1 MSLGPTSR
9 NLVAA
14 ARNGLDPSP
23 DVAARVRAKVA
34 LAVGG
39 AASVAS
45 TSAGRASVVSGKLA
59 AMIAAGALV
68 VTTWLVVRSSSPPAV
83 PPAISTPSVTTN
95 DEPQVEPHFTSSV
108 HAEAAPLAAPAAAAA
123 KVAAVPVIETPVA
136 EAPAAPIAAP
146 VTPATLA
153 REVALLDAAMTSLHE
168 NDPADTL
175 ATLAIYDRET
185 LGHGQL
191 AEDASALEIEARCRT
206 NQPVA
211 DKLATFDQRWPRS
224 VQRARI
230 TERCSDATRPQKVQL
245 RGIEPAN

>member
-9 NLVAA
+9 SLVAA
-14 ARNGLDPSP
+14 ARSGLDPAP

-45 TSAGRASVVSGKLA
+45 TSAGRASVLSGKLVA
-59 AMIAAGALV
+59 LILAGAV
-68 VTTWLVVRSSSPPAV
+68 IVTTWFVVHSSTQQAAL
-83 PPAISTPSVTTN
+83 PPAISAPMVTTS
-95 DEPQVEPHFTSSV
+95 DEPQVEPHFASSV
-108 HAEAAPLAAPAAAAA
+108 HAEAAPQAISHAE
-123 KVAAVPVIETPVA
+123 KVATVPVIEAPP
-136 EAPAAPIAAP
+136 APAPVPVP

-168 NDPADTL
+168 NDPAETL
-175 ATLAIYDRET
+175 ATLVIYDRET

-191 AEDASALEIEARCRT
+191 AEDAAALEIEARCRT
-206 NQPVA
+206 SQPVA
-211 DKLATFDQRWPRS
+211 DKLATFDQRWPHS

-230 TERCSDATRPQKVQL
+230 TERCSDATRP
-245 RGIEPAN
+245 

>member
-9 NLVAA
+9 SLVAA
-14 ARNGLDPSP
+14 ARSGLDPAP

-45 TSAGRASVVSGKLA
+45 TSAGRASVVSGKLVA
-59 AMIAAGALV
+59 VIVASAVV
-68 VTTWLVVRSSSPPAV
+68 VTTWWVVHRSASPAV
-83 PPAISTPSVTTN
+83 PPAISAPTSTIS
-95 DEPQVEPHFTSSV
+95 DEPQVEPHFASAVRS
-108 HAEAAPLAAPAAAAA
+108 EAAPPAPMAA
-123 KVAAVPVIETPVA
+123 KVAKAPVIETPT
-136 EAPAAPIAAP
+136 APAPAVAP

-153 REVALLDAAMTSLHE
+153 REVALLDAAMGSLHE

-175 ATLAIYDRET
+175 ATLAIYQRET
-185 LGHGQL
+185 FGHGQL

-206 NQPVA
+206 NQPIT
-211 DKLATFDQRWPRS
+211 DKLAAFDQRWPRS

-230 TERCSDATRPQKVQL
+230 TQRCSAP
-245 RGIEPAN
+245 

>member
-14 ARNGLDPSP
+14 ARHGLDPSP

-39 AASVAS
+39 ATSVAS
-45 TSAGRASVVSGKLA
+45 TSAGRASVLSGKLVA
-59 AMIAAGALV
+59 LIAAGALV
-68 VTTWLVVRSSSPPAV
+68 VTTWLVVHSASPPAV
-83 PPAISTPSVTTN
+83 PPAISTPSLTTS

-108 HAEAAPLAAPAAAAA
+108 HAEPAPLAPIVA
-123 KVAAVPVIETPVA
+123 KVVPPPPPVIETPVA
-136 EAPAAPIAAP
+136 PVVAPAP

-153 REVALLDAAMTSLHE
+153 REVALLDAAMASLHE

-206 NQPVA
+206 NEPVA
-211 DKLATFDQRWPRS
+211 DKLATFDQRWPHS

-230 TERCSDATRPQKVQL
+230 TERCSDASHPQKVQL

>member
-14 ARNGLDPSP
+14 ARSGLDPAP

-39 AASVAS
+39 AASLAS
-45 TSAGRASVVSGKLA
+45 TSAGRASVAPGKLVA
-59 AMIAAGALV
+59 LIAAGALI
-68 VTTWLVVRSSSPPAV
+68 VTTWLVVHSASPPAV
-83 PPAISTPSVTTN
+83 PPAISTPMVTTG
-95 DEPQVEPHFTSSV
+95 DEPQVEPHFASSV
-108 HAEAAPLAAPAAAAA
+108 HTEAAPLAPTAA
-123 KVAAVPVIETPVA
+123 KVATTPMIEAAV
-136 EAPAAPIAAP
+136 AATS

>member
-39 AASVAS
+39 AASIAS
-45 TSAGRASVVSGKLA
+45 TSAGRTSVASGKLVA
-59 AMIAAGALV
+59 LIAAGALV
-68 VTTWLVVRSSSPPAV
+68 VTTWLVVHSSSPPAL
-83 PPAISTPSVTTN
+83 PPAISTPTVTTS

-108 HAEAAPLAAPAAAAA
+108 RAEAAPLAPAIKVTTAPVMIEAPM
-123 KVAAVPVIETPVA
+123 VAVAPVA
-136 EAPAAPIAAP
+136 PITP

-168 NDPADTL
+168 NDPADAL

-211 DKLATFDQRWPRS
+211 DKLATFDQRWPHS

-230 TERCSDATRPQKVQL
+230 TERCSDATHP
-245 RGIEPAN
+245 

>member
-9 NLVAA
+9 NLVTA

-45 TSAGRASVVSGKLA
+45 TSAGRASVAGGKLVA
-59 AMIAAGALV
+59 LIAAGALI
-68 VTTWLVVRSSSPPAV
+68 VTTWWVVRSSSPPAV
-83 PPAISTPSVTTN
+83 PPAISTPSVTTS

-108 HAEAAPLAAPAAAAA
+108 RAEAAPLAPA
-123 KVAAVPVIETPVA
+123 KVATAPVIETPVA
-136 EAPAAPIAAP
+136 DEAPAAPPVVAP

-230 TERCSDATRPQKVQL
+230 TERCSDATHP
-245 RGIEPAN
+245 

>member
-14 ARNGLDPSP
+14 ARSGLDPAP

-45 TSAGRASVVSGKLA
+45 TSAGRASVASGKLVA
-59 AMIAAGALV
+59 LIVAGAV
-68 VTTWLVVRSSSPPAV
+68 IVTTWLVVHSASPPASPPAL
-83 PPAISTPSVTTN
+83 PPAISTPMVTIG

-108 HAEAAPLAAPAAAAA
+108 HAEAAPLAPMVA
-123 KVAAVPVIETPVA
+123 KVAPVPVIEAAVAPSAPVA
-136 EAPAAPIAAP
+136 VVAP

-175 ATLAIYDRET
+175 ATLVIYDRET

-230 TERCSDATRPQKVQL
+230 TERCSDATRP
-245 RGIEPAN
+245 

>member
-14 ARNGLDPSP
+14 ARSGLDPAP
-23 DVAARVRAKVA
+23 EVAARVRAKVA

-45 TSAGRASVVSGKLA
+45 TSAGRASVASGKLVA
-59 AMIAAGALV
+59 LIVAGAV
-68 VTTWLVVRSSSPPAV
+68 IVTTWLVVHSASPPAL
-83 PPAISTPSVTTN
+83 PPAISTPMVTG

-108 HAEAAPLAAPAAAAA
+108 HAEAAPLAAPTAA
-123 KVAAVPVIETPVA
+123 KVATVPLIETPVA
-136 EAPAAPIAAP
+136 VPPAAPVAPP

-175 ATLAIYDRET
+175 ATLVIYDRET

-191 AEDASALEIEARCRT
+191 AEDAAALEIEARCRT

-230 TERCSDATRPQKVQL
+230 TERCSDATRP
-245 RGIEPAN
+245 

>member
-39 AASVAS
+39 ATSVAS

-59 AMIAAGALV
+59 AMIAAGALA

-83 PPAISTPSVTTN
+83 PPAISTPSVTTS

-108 HAEAAPLAAPAAAAA
+108 HAEAAPLAPTAV
-123 KVAAVPVIETPVA
+123 KVATVPLIEAPVA
-136 EAPAAPIAAP
+136 EAPAAPVVAP

-153 REVALLDAAMTSLHE
+153 REVALLDVAMTSLHE

-206 NQPVA
+206 HQPVA

>member
-14 ARNGLDPSP
+14 ARSGLDPAP

-39 AASVAS
+39 AASAAS
-45 TSAGRASVVSGKLA
+45 TSAGRASVASGKLVA
-59 AMIAAGALV
+59 LIVAGALI
-68 VTTWLVVRSSSPPAV
+68 VTTWLVVHSSTPPAV
-83 PPAISTPSVTTN
+83 PPAISTPSVTTS
-95 DEPQVEPHFTSSV
+95 DEPQVEPHFASSV
-108 HAEAAPLAAPAAAAA
+108 HAEAAPLAPTVA
-123 KVAAVPVIETPVA
+123 KVSPGPVIETPVA
-136 EAPAAPIAAP
+136 VTPVTPVAPMAP

-211 DKLATFDQRWPRS
+211 DKLATFDQRWPHS

-230 TERCSDATRPQKVQL
+230 TERCSAP
-245 RGIEPAN
+245 

>member
-14 ARNGLDPSP
+14 ARSGLDPAP

-45 TSAGRASVVSGKLA
+45 TSAGRTSVASGKLFA
-59 AMIAAGALV
+59 LIAAGALV
-68 VTTWLVVRSSSPPAV
+68 VTTWLVVHSSSPPAL
-83 PPAISTPSVTTN
+83 PPAISTPTVTTS

-108 HAEAAPLAAPAAAAA
+108 HAEAAPLAPAVKVTTAPVMIEAP
-123 KVAAVPVIETPVA
+123 VASVAPVIPV
-136 EAPAAPIAAP
+136 ITP

-175 ATLAIYDRET
+175 ATLVIYDRET

-224 VQRARI
+224 VQRLRL
-230 TERCSDATRPQKVQL
+230 TERCSDATRP
-245 RGIEPAN
+245 

>member
-39 AASVAS
+39 AASITS
-45 TSAGRASVVSGKLA
+45 TSAGRASVASGKLVA
-59 AMIAAGALV
+59 LIAAGALV
-68 VTTWLVVRSSSPPAV
+68 VTTWLVVHSSSPPAL
-83 PPAISTPSVTTN
+83 PPAISTPTLTTG
-95 DEPQVEPHFTSSV
+95 DEPQVEPHFTSSM
-108 HAEAAPLAAPAAAAA
+108 HAEAAPLAPAIKVTTPPVMIEAP
-123 KVAAVPVIETPVA
+123 VAPVAPVI
-136 EAPAAPIAAP
+136 AP

-168 NDPADTL
+168 NDPVDTL

-230 TERCSDATRPQKVQL
+230 TERCSDATHP
-245 RGIEPAN
+245 